1 MSRIVSQGA
10 LLGEVQENLV
20 RPRLVTIQDCSTYLG
35 LSVHTIYTMVSQ
47 RRIPF
52 VKVGRLVKFDLAL
65 LDAWIAKRTVMPIA
79 SHRP

>member
-1 MSRIVSQGA
+1 MNRANSHNP
-10 LLGEVQENLV
+10 VQIDPPGLSL
-20 RPRLVTIQDCSTYLG
+20 RPRLVSIQDCGLYLG

-65 LDAWIAKRTVMPIA
+65 LDAWIAKRTVMPI
-79 SHRP
+79 SSNRP